1 MPQAVPH
8 TQTEIPWKSLKKT
21 IKELYLRQNK
31 TNKEIIQYVAEARDG
46 LTITKHQLEYRL
58 KKWKIRK
65 NLKKEDYILAQIEIE
80 KSKSIGSVGRAMHEV
95 YLNGVRQSS
104 RKLRKGF
111 WRHRAFEE
119 ARRASVSELQYYIS
133 DGLEITKPMLSQNA
147 SGSQQDNAHLQ
158 SSGLR
163 LVAQTSHEV
172 TDEPIAN
179 YDIDMHDLAPDLYP
193 HARIENSHVTRNVL
207 EPSRTASG
215 VCLSIIRTRETNF
228 IYDFIQRTLSVM
240 HNEFWDDLEWEPKV
254 LKLLKT
260 HKLDSL
266 LTCIVSM
273 DTKESVKLGNYLVGA
288 VCHKYQ
294 ENYGSDDLYVL
305 LLCGCKPSAETLN
318 ATYRCEDIRK
328 IQHLRQFWGGMG
340 SEIHSQCQLG
350 LQHISTAILEV
361 LALSAGIN
369 RHTPLPH
376 VCKLYEQGG
385 LPFGPSWEFLT
396 FNGHATVDFKF
407 KPLPMNEWP
416 YDWGR
421 DYMDPM
427 IDLSCIN
434 LLMKAINNRHKNVI
448 RFLSSRMDLQNP
460 SYLLYAISMG
470 DEATTRVLLE
480 AGADPS
486 KCSFILET
494 CEPSRLSLRAPSI
507 RFKKMYSVT
516 PLLIAVRSNFG
527 RIINRLLSAG
537 ADPKLT
543 GSVPPLYWCVEDDT
557 RCSWKSECQYLK
569 TFFEEISPLE
579 LAVVRG
585 CGIGILEGLWVPDTQ
600 FRRPE
605 VMWVFLLMYKPIE
618 SPEFDFIAEAL
629 LASQFGWDLNYLQK
643 TRRRRRFHLRRNQNI
658 SKSEYTL
665 LLDAPALD
673 PSGLVIQ
680 TYNSDQFGSMIYHAT
695 KCWGESH
702 REAIIANL
710 NFHIPLH
717 DASSRE
723 QNSIRALRF
732 AKYAQRLGWDIN
744 LEHRSAFMRSIIK
757 SAWRGVIDISALNKY
772 LQYFSG
778 SNESDSGPY
787 PPVIQLLQRT
797 NVSDNITKLFVEA
810 IDESECGGQGAI
822 DQCVFEVFE
831 YFIDIGWDINEG
843 ACPCGE
849 TTVLDVVLDKFVP
862 NSTTFAMVK
871 RLCDA
876 GARINHGKT
885 HYSALSRAIMAR
897 RKVFRESFDRGECWA
912 LRVIEHL
919 LQVEKQR
926 GYIYDVYA
934 LGTKIWGF
942 LGTPLQEAAYYGD
955 LKLARLLIEA
965 GMYADLEKTLDWQ
978 DYSPWGQI
986 SLSKCS
992 KSGAWAHDL
1001 KSPTPCF
1008 LGWTP
1013 LELAVEK
1020 GRQDTVI
1027 LLLQAGAKVTEWALS
1042 QPGVAPQKSGYG
1054 TVTSR
1059 DGGSA
1064 VVELCV
1070 VSVVFGAPFPE
1081 ARPLFVLT
1089 QIFLDEFLFPRI

>member
-8 TQTEIPWKSLKKT
+8 TRTEIPWESLRET
-21 IKELYLRQNK
+21 IEELYLRQNK

-46 LTITKHQLEYRL
+46 LTITKSQLEYQL

-65 NLKKEDYILAQIEIE
+65 NLKKEDYILAQIEID
-80 KSKSIGSVGRAMHEV
+80 KSKSIGSVGRATHEV

-215 VCLSIIRTRETNF
+215 VCLSISRTRETNF
-228 IYDFIQRTLSVM
+228 IYDFIQQTLSVM

-294 ENYGSDDLYVL
+294 ANYGSDDLYAL

-328 IQHLRQFWGGMG
+328 IQHLRQFWDGMG

-350 LQHISTAILEV
+350 LQRISTAILEV

-369 RHTPLPH
+369 RHTPLPN
-376 VCKLYEQGG
+376 VCKLYEQSG
-385 LPFGPSWEFLT
+385 LPFGPSWGFLT
-396 FNGHATVDFKF
+396 FNGNATVGFKF
-407 KPLPMNEWP
+407 KPLPMDEWP
-416 YDWGR
+416 YDLER
-421 DYMDPM
+421 DYMDLM

-460 SYLLYAISMG
+460 SYLLYAVSIG
-470 DEATTRVLLE
+470 DEATTQVLLE
-480 AGADPS
+480 AGADPNKRS
-486 KCSFILET
+486 SIIET
-494 CEPSRLSLRAPSI
+494 YKSPPFALWGRSI
-507 RFKKMYSVT
+507 RSNNIHSVT
-516 PLLIAVRSNFG
+516 PLLMAVRSNFG
-527 RIINRLLSAG
+527 RIISRILSAG
-537 ADPKLT
+537 ANPKFT
-543 GSVPPLYWCVEDDT
+543 GSLPPLYWCGEDT
-557 RCSWKSECQYLK
+557 KCLWKSGCFYLK
-569 TFFEEISPLE
+569 TLFEEITPLE

-585 CGIGILEGLWVPDTQ
+585 CGIDILEGLWVPHTR

-605 VMWVFLLMYKPIE
+605 VMWVFLLMYTPIE

-629 LASQFGWDLNYLQK
+629 LVSQFSWDLNYLQK

-665 LLDAPALD
+665 LLDAPALG
-673 PSGLVIQ
+673 PSELVIQ
-680 TYNSDQFGSMIYHAT
+680 TYNSDQFGSMVYHAA
-695 KCWGESH
+695 KCQGESH
-702 REAIIANL
+702 CGAMIDNL
-710 NFHIPLH
+710 EKIGDGRTIDIGFQVLGGRVIRNFHIPLH

-723 QNSIRALRF
+723 QNSILALRF
-732 AKYAQRLGWDIN
+732 AKHAQHLGWDIN

-757 SAWRGVIDISALNKY
+757 SAWRGVIDRSALNKY

-778 SNESDSGPY
+778 SNDSDSGLY
-787 PPVIQLLQRT
+787 PPVIQLLHWT
-797 NVSDNITKLFVEA
+797 NVSDNITKLFLEA
-810 IDESECGGQGAI
+810 IDESERGGQGAV
-822 DQCVFEVFE
+822 DQCVFEVFK

-843 ACPCGE
+843 ACLCGE
-849 TTVLDVVLDKFVP
+849 TTVLDVVLDKCVP
-862 NSTTFAMVK
+862 NSTTFAIVK

-876 GARINHGKT
+876 GARINHGKR

-955 LKLARLLIEA
+955 LKLARLLIGA
-965 GMYADLEKTLDWQ
+965 GTYAGLEKVIDWQ
-978 DYSPWGQI
+978 DYNTWRLI
-986 SLSKCS
+986 SLPKCS
-992 KSGAWAHDL
+992 ETGAWANDL

-1008 LGWTP
+1008 LRWTP

-1020 GRQDTVI
+1020 GRQDMVI
-1027 LLLQAGAKVTEWALS
+1027 LLLQAGAKVTEWARQRAHYS
-1042 QPGVAPQKSGYG
+1042 HH
-1054 TVTSR
+1054 
-1059 DGGSA
+1059 
-1064 VVELCV
+1064 
-1070 VSVVFGAPFPE
+1070 
-1081 ARPLFVLT
+1081 ARILRLLPVHIST
-1089 QIFLDEFLFPRI
+1089 DNADDDSDDI